1 MREGRRGA
9 AVPREA
15 RAEARR
21 APARAEAATGAV
33 RNRAAASDMVDA
45 RVGSGRGESEKAHAA
60 DVSLRVVT
68 GSDCHIDGLQK
79 KKTLI
84 SRSAEVSRAKG

>member
-1 MREGRRGA
+1 
-9 AVPREA
+9 
-15 RAEARR
+15 
-21 APARAEAATGAV
+21 V

-68 GSDCHIDGLQK
+68 GSDCHNDGLYK
-79 KKTLI
+79 
-84 SRSAEVSRAKG
+84 RRRR

>member
-60 DVSLRVVT
+60 DVSLRVVNRAQT
-68 GSDCHIDGLQK
+68 QSDDCA
-79 KKTLI
+79 LI
-84 SRSAEVSRAKG
+84 PRYLEEHKRSEDD

>member
-9 AVPREA
+9 AAPRE
-15 RAEARR
+15 
-21 APARAEAATGAV
+21 ARAEAATGAV

-60 DVSLRVVT
+60 DVSLRVVN
-68 GSDCHIDGLQK
+68 
-79 KKTLI
+79 
-84 SRSAEVSRAKG
+84 RAQTDL